1 MGILSVS
8 YPYVN
13 RRGLTSEKL
22 KRFLDLCQMFH
33 LPVVDEVDHP
43 EMVIGLTS
51 EEKGMIRKGE

>member
-1 MGILSVS
+1 MS